1 MKISTIGLIIQTIL
15 FSFSLGISLARH
27 GKVCEG
33 TESFWISLLSTII
46 LETLIL
52 MIYGIWD

>member
-1 MKISTIGLIIQTIL
+1 MKISTIGLVIQTIL

-27 GKVCEG
+27 GKVREG
-33 TESFWISLLSTII
+33 TESFWTALMSAII